1 MAGVTIRWCSGEAS
15 GVALGA
21 SGCRMNTREWEVR
34 CCVVKISIQPVVRVV
49 AHRAVNRVLLGLMVL
64 RSVILNLMTSDAIS
78 RGIEYCSFVARRALG
93 NSCMSAGQFKASS
106 GMVKCCWLP
115 ASRRVTSLALN
126 R

>member
-49 AHRAVNRVLLGLMVL
+49 AHRAINRILLGFMIFGA
-64 RSVILNLMTSDAIS
+64 VILNLMTSDAI
-78 RGIEYCSFVARRALG
+78 RWGVEYRSLVA
-93 NSCMSAGQFKASS
+93 
-106 GMVKCCWLP
+106 
-115 ASRRVTSLALN
+115 
-126 R
+126 